1 MYLPNPFQNLH
12 LLPSSTHL
20 AGAEVELSNTVSRE
34 TILKKRLSPIS
45 DSYDFIIIDCPPSL
59 SLLTLNAFSF
69 TDHLIIPVQCE
80 YFALEGLAKLL
91 STVQLIKDRL
101 NPKLNILGI
110 ALTMFDRRTSL
121 NRQVVQNAKN
131 HFQDLIFDTIIPRNI
146 RLAEAPSFGLPIAL
160 YEPKSSGSIAYYQL
174 TKEVLER
181 ANTTQP
187 IRKGLDALIP
197 NVIPN
202 TQLSIEQIPIDE
214 ISPNPFQ
221 PRQIFDQQALNE
233 LALSIQQ
240 HGLTQPVLVRQVDN
254 GYELVVGERRLE
266 ACKINRAATIPAI
279 IKNISDKE
287 SCEIALVENI
297 DRENLTIIEVARS
310 HFKATYR

>member
-1 MYLPNPFQNLH
+1 
-12 LLPSSTHL
+12 
-20 AGAEVELSNTVSRE
+20 
-34 TILKKRLSPIS
+34 
-45 DSYDFIIIDCPPSL
+45 
-59 SLLTLNAFSF
+59 
-69 TDHLIIPVQCE
+69 
-80 YFALEGLAKLL
+80 
-91 STVQLIKDRL
+91 
-101 NPKLNILGI
+101 
-110 ALTMFDRRTSL
+110 MFDRRTSL

-202 TQLSIEQIPIDE
+202 TQLTIEQIPIDE

-221 PRQIFDQQALNE
+221 PRQIFDQQALT
-233 LALSIQQ
+233 S
-240 HGLTQPVLVRQVDN
+240 
-254 GYELVVGERRLE
+254 
-266 ACKINRAATIPAI
+266 
-279 IKNISDKE
+279 
-287 SCEIALVENI
+287 
-297 DRENLTIIEVARS
+297 S
-310 HFKATYR
+310 HSLFNNMV